1 MEVRRGR
8 GSGRIRGSAKG
19 EKEIETMDIGTQI
32 DPKKRPALGKGIESL
47 LGPRPQSQPAV
58 VEAAGKPLE
67 IALDRI
73 ERNPNQTRTTFDEAK
88 LAELAASIRATG
100 VVQPVVVRELP
111 GGRYQLIMGERRWRA
126 SQAAGKATIPAIVRK
141 ASDEQAMEMTIVENL
156 QRADLNPME
165 QARAFERLGR
175 EFKMT
180 QEQIASR
187 TGKDR
192 ASVGNFIRLLKLPES
207 IQATVE
213 AGELSFGHGRALLAL
228 DSAEAMIAAAE
239 RVRAGAMSVR
249 QTETYVQGLMNP
261 EKGRQAD
268 GQAGKKQVAQDPNVR
283 EAQDTLQRRL
293 GLRVRIED
301 KKGKGRVIIEYA
313 GVEDFDAILDAL
325 GGALGD
331 G

>member
-1 MEVRRGR
+1 METTGMQTAVDAKRR
-8 GSGRIRGSAKG
+8 A
-19 EKEIETMDIGTQI
+19 
-32 DPKKRPALGKGIESL
+32 ALGKGIESL
-47 LGPRPQSQPAV
+47 LGPRPQATLA
-58 VEAAGKPLE
+58 EAPGKPLE

-73 ERNPNQTRTTFDEAK
+73 ERNPNQTRTRFDEAK

-111 GGRYQLIMGERRWRA
+111 GGRFQLIMGERRWRA
-126 SQAAGKATIPAIVRK
+126 SEAAGKTAIPAIVRQ
-141 ASDEQAMEMTIVENL
+141 ASDEQALEMTIVENL

-180 QEQIASR
+180 QEQIAAR

-192 ASVGNFIRLLKLPES
+192 ASVGNFIRLLKLPDS
-207 IQATVE
+207 IQGSVE
-213 AGELSFGHGRALLAL
+213 AGELSFGHARALLAL
-228 DSAEAMIAAAE
+228 ASAEQMVAAAAK
-239 RVRAGAMSVR
+239 VKALAMSVR

-261 EKGRQAD
+261 EQKP
-268 GQAGKKQVAQDPNVR
+268 GKVHRVAAAAQDPNVH
-283 EAQDTLQRRL
+283 EAQERLQQRL

-301 KKGKGRVIIEYA
+301 SKGKGRVIIEYA

-325 GGALGD
+325 GAGV
-331 G
+331 